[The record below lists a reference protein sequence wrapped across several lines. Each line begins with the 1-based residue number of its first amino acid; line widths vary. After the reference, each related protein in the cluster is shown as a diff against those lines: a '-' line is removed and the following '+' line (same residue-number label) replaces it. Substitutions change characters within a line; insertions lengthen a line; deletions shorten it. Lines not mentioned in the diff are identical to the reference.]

1 MKGSTLI
8 RVLREIE
15 KQTNKN
21 RVRRIEKE
29 SGKMMLK
36 INYMYFYYMSVSF
49 EPLYMLVYSQKFIHI

>member
-1 MKGSTLI
+1 MKGGTLI
-8 RVLREIE
+8 RVLKEIE

-21 RVRRIEKE
+21 RVRHIEKE
-29 SGKMMLK
+29 SGLK

>member
-1 MKGSTLI
+1 MKGGTLI

-21 RVRRIEKE
+21 RVRHIEKE
-29 SGKMMLK
+29 SGLK